1 LLNLEEL
8 LIKII
13 QILDFDIKDVQL
25 KQTLQKRRFYTHEIK
40 EQKYREHLALI
51 FEKLNIDTQNEK
63 LIDIFIDL
71 INLYL
76 PIYNKINLTRFI
88 ATQEKINWVILKR
101 LVIPYLAKR
110 FSSLDYDYNLRIDKG
125 LSGGKFWYL
134 PDITD
139 YPNVKLPMEY
149 VMNWWLDLY
158 GKGLDKL
165 CEELDNK
172 NHNEKKPFE
181 SKNTIKQ
188 WIKKSIPDRKSIE
201 EYCSIPLS
209 YKEIFEVDEN
219 DSIDIQ
225 FKKACDF
232 IINVKKLSIDN
243 LKHEIPYHS
252 LVDKIFIEKKSI
264 SENEKK
270 EFVKF
275 IAERWAKP
283 TSEKL
288 INSFIIARSSQSIY
302 QELLKYFS
310 FKDSNNIEENK
321 LLQLVYLYSFI
332 YNENLQRELYQT
344 EKYDILDITK
354 LNYEYLDCFSENF
367 TLEQIIETISNDIN
381 IELSNQKYSK
391 DYLEDIYQV
400 KVIVYSKNDIFDK
413 WKIAFKELDEHQ
425 KFFHEKFD
433 NIEQRLEEYFSLQ
446 KEDDKIN
453 FIESVDD
460 FELLFN
466 INGREICNKNYN
478 LAEKCLFKM
487 EKISNTTYHEI
498 QVVLNLLGLYVLPF
512 FEENIMKYE
521 EANVLIDKYE
531 KLMKNSPEHNI
542 QLLEYKIYF
551 YIKSKQFDKA
561 LQESKEYFNKY
572 IKNQKKTEDK
582 QTALFMCGYSAY
594 TLKDNNFLKEI
605 NKILEKSYNL
615 FFENSKSIPF
625 KIFFYKK

>member
-1 LLNLEEL
+1 MLNIEEL

-13 QILDFDIKDVQL
+13 QILDFDMKDVKL
-25 KQTLQKRRFYTHEIK
+25 KQTLEKRRFYTHEVKDKKYK
-40 EQKYREHLALI
+40 ELISLI
-51 FEKLNIDTQNEK
+51 FDKLNIDTQNEK
-63 LIDIFIDL
+63 LVDIFIDL

-125 LSGGKFWYL
+125 LSGGKFWYF
-134 PDITD
+134 PDITE
-139 YPNVKLPMEY
+139 YSNVKLPMEY

-158 GKGLDKL
+158 GKSLDSL
-165 CEELDNK
+165 CDEIDDNP
-172 NHNEKKPFE
+172 NENKPE
-181 SKNTIKQ
+181 KGSKNTIKQ
-188 WIKKSIPDRKSIE
+188 WIKKSLPDRNSIE
-201 EYCSIPLS
+201 QYSSIPLS
-209 YKEIFEVDEN
+209 YKGIFEVDEN

-264 SENEKK
+264 SDSNKK
-270 EFVKF
+270 EFVKL
-275 IAERWAKP
+275 IKERWAKP
-283 TSEKL
+283 TAEKL
-288 INSFIIARSSQSIY
+288 INNFIIARSSQNIY
-302 QELLKYFS
+302 KELLKYFS
-310 FKDSNNIEENK
+310 FKDSNDIEVNK

-344 EKYDILDITK
+344 EKYDILDIVE
-354 LNYEYLDCFSENF
+354 LNYEYLDCFNNDF
-367 TLEQIIETISNDIN
+367 DGIIETISNDIN

-413 WKIAFKELDEHQ
+413 LKIAFEELEEHQ

-433 NIEQRLEEYFSLQ
+433 NIEQRLEDYFSL
-446 KEDDKIN
+446 KNENDKID

-460 FELLFN
+460 FELLLNINEREIFN
-466 INGREICNKNYN
+466 INYN

-487 EKISNTTYHEI
+487 QKISNSTYYEI
-498 QVVLNLLGLYVLPF
+498 QVLSNLIGLYVLPF
-512 FEENIMKYE
+512 FEENIIKYE
-521 EANVLIDKYE
+521 EANILIDKYE
-531 KLMKNSPEHNI
+531 ELIKNSPEHNI

-551 YIKSKQFDKA
+551 CIKSKQFDKA
-561 LQESKEYFNKY
+561 LKESKEYFNGY
-572 IKNQKKTEDK
+572 IKNEKKNEDK
-582 QTALFMCGYSAY
+582 KATLFMCAYSAY
-594 TLKDNNFLKEI
+594 IKKDNGLLKEI
-605 NKILEKSYNL
+605 NKILKKSYNL

>member
-1 LLNLEEL
+1 MLNIEEL

-13 QILDFDIKDVQL
+13 QILDFDMKDVKL
-25 KQTLQKRRFYTHEIK
+25 KQTLEKRRFYTHEVKDKKYK
-40 EQKYREHLALI
+40 ELISLI
-51 FEKLNIDTQNEK
+51 FDKLNIDTQNEK

-71 INLYL
+71 SNLYL
-76 PIYNKINLTRFI
+76 SIYNKINLTRFI

-110 FSSLDYDYNLRIDKG
+110 FSSLDYDYSLRIDKG
-125 LSGGKFWYL
+125 LSGGRFWYL
-134 PDITD
+134 LDITD

-158 GKGLDKL
+158 GKSLDSL
-165 CEELDNK
+165 CDEIDENNPNENK
-172 NHNEKKPFE
+172 PEKG

-188 WIKKSIPDRKSIE
+188 WIKKSIPDRKSVE

-209 YKEIFEVDEN
+209 YKGIFEVDEN
-219 DSIDIQ
+219 YSIDIQ
-225 FKKACDF
+225 FEKACNF

-243 LKHEIPYHS
+243 LKHEIPYYS

-264 SENEKK
+264 SDNEKK

-283 TSEKL
+283 TAEKI
-288 INSFIIARSSQSIY
+288 INSFIIARSSQNIY

-310 FKDSNNIEENK
+310 FQDSNNIEENK
-321 LLQLVYLYSFI
+321 VLQLVYLYSFI
-332 YNENLQRELYQT
+332 YNENLKREQHQI
-344 EKYDILDITK
+344 EKYDVDDITG
-354 LNYEYLDCFSENF
+354 LNYEYLDCFNNYF
-367 TLEQIIETISNDIN
+367 DGIIETISNDIN

-400 KVIVYSKNDIFDK
+400 KVIVYLKNDIFDK
-413 WKIAFKELDEHQ
+413 LKNAFEELEEHVN
-425 KFFHEKFD
+425 FFYEKFD
-433 NIEQRLEEYFSLQ
+433 DIEQILEDYFLLQ
-446 KEDDKIN
+446 KENNKID
-453 FIESVDD
+453 FIQSVDN
-460 FELLFN
+460 FELLLNIYKIEIFN
-466 INGREICNKNYN
+466 NNYN

-487 EKISNTTYHEI
+487 QKISNSTYYEI
-498 QVVLNLLGLYVLPF
+498 QVVSNLLGLYVLPF
-512 FEENIMKYE
+512 FEENIIKYE
-521 EANVLIDKYE
+521 EANILISKYE
-531 KLMKNSPEHNI
+531 KIIKNSSEHNI

-561 LQESKEYFNKY
+561 LQESKEYLNKY

-582 QTALFMCGYSAY
+582 KATLIMCAYSAY
-594 TLKDNNFLKEI
+594 TLKDNCFLKET
-605 NKILEKSYNL
+605 NKILIKSYNL

>member
-1 LLNLEEL
+1 MLNIEEL

-13 QILDFDIKDVQL
+13 QILDFDMKDVKL
-25 KQTLQKRRFYTHEIK
+25 KQTLEKRRFYTHEVKDKKYK
-40 EQKYREHLALI
+40 ELISLI
-51 FEKLNIDTQNEK
+51 FDKLNIDTQNEK
-63 LIDIFIDL
+63 LVDIFIDL

-125 LSGGKFWYL
+125 LSGGKFWYF
-134 PDITD
+134 PDITE
-139 YPNVKLPMEY
+139 YSNVKLPMEY

-158 GKGLDKL
+158 GKSLDSL
-165 CEELDNK
+165 CDEIDDNP
-172 NHNEKKPFE
+172 NENKPE
-181 SKNTIKQ
+181 KGSKNTIKQ
-188 WIKKSIPDRKSIE
+188 WIKKSLPDRNSIE
-201 EYCSIPLS
+201 QYCSIPLS
-209 YKEIFEVDEN
+209 YKGIFEVDEN

-264 SENEKK
+264 SDSNKK
-270 EFVKF
+270 EFVKL
-275 IAERWAKP
+275 IKERWAKP
-283 TSEKL
+283 TAEKL
-288 INSFIIARSSQSIY
+288 INNFIIARSSQTIY
-302 QELLKYFS
+302 KELLKYFS
-310 FKDSNNIEENK
+310 FKDSNDIEENK

-344 EKYDILDITK
+344 EKYDILDIVE
-354 LNYEYLDCFSENF
+354 LNYEYLDCFNNDF
-367 TLEQIIETISNDIN
+367 DGIIETISNDIN

-413 WKIAFKELDEHQ
+413 SKIAFEELEEHQ

-433 NIEQRLEEYFSLQ
+433 NIEQRLEDYFSL
-446 KEDDKIN
+446 KNENDKID

-460 FELLFN
+460 FELLLNINEREIFN
-466 INGREICNKNYN
+466 INYN

-487 EKISNTTYHEI
+487 QKISNSTYYEI
-498 QVVLNLLGLYVLPF
+498 QVLSNLLGLYVLPF
-512 FEENIMKYE
+512 FEENIIKYE
-521 EANVLIDKYE
+521 EANILIDKYE
-531 KLMKNSPEHNI
+531 ELIKNSPEHNI

-551 YIKSKQFDKA
+551 CIKSKQFDKA
-561 LQESKEYFNKY
+561 LKESKEYFNGY
-572 IKNQKKTEDK
+572 IKNEKKNEDK
-582 QTALFMCGYSAY
+582 KATLFMCAYSAY
-594 TLKDNNFLKEI
+594 IKKDKALLKEI
-605 NKILEKSYNL
+605 NKILKKSYNL

>member
-1 LLNLEEL
+1 M
-8 LIKII
+8 
-13 QILDFDIKDVQL
+13 KDVKL
-25 KQTLQKRRFYTHEIK
+25 KQTLEKRRFYTHEVKDKKYK
-40 EQKYREHLALI
+40 ELISLI
-51 FEKLNIDTQNEK
+51 FDKLNIDTQNEK
-63 LIDIFIDL
+63 LVDIFIDL

-125 LSGGKFWYL
+125 LSGGKFWYF
-134 PDITD
+134 PDITE
-139 YPNVKLPMEY
+139 YSNVKLPMEY

-158 GKGLDKL
+158 GKSLDSL
-165 CEELDNK
+165 CDEIDDNP
-172 NHNEKKPFE
+172 NENKPE
-181 SKNTIKQ
+181 KGSKNTIKQ
-188 WIKKSIPDRKSIE
+188 WIKKSLPDRNSIE
-201 EYCSIPLS
+201 QYSSIPLS
-209 YKEIFEVDEN
+209 YKGIFEVDEN

-264 SENEKK
+264 SDSNKK
-270 EFVKF
+270 EFVKL
-275 IAERWAKP
+275 IKERWAKP
-283 TSEKL
+283 TAEKL
-288 INSFIIARSSQSIY
+288 INNFIIARSSQNIY
-302 QELLKYFS
+302 KELLKYFS
-310 FKDSNNIEENK
+310 FKDSNDIEVNK

-344 EKYDILDITK
+344 EKYDILDIVE
-354 LNYEYLDCFSENF
+354 LNYEYLDCFNNDF
-367 TLEQIIETISNDIN
+367 DGIIETISNDIN

-413 WKIAFKELDEHQ
+413 LKIAFEELEEHQ

-433 NIEQRLEEYFSLQ
+433 NIEQRLEDYFSL
-446 KEDDKIN
+446 KNENDKID

-460 FELLFN
+460 FELLLNINEREIFN
-466 INGREICNKNYN
+466 INYN

-487 EKISNTTYHEI
+487 QKISNSTYYEI
-498 QVVLNLLGLYVLPF
+498 QVLSNLLGLYVLPF
-512 FEENIMKYE
+512 FEENIIKYE
-521 EANVLIDKYE
+521 EANILIDKYE
-531 KLMKNSPEHNI
+531 ELIKNSPEHNI

-551 YIKSKQFDKA
+551 CIKSKQFDKA
-561 LQESKEYFNKY
+561 LKESKEYFNGY
-572 IKNQKKTEDK
+572 IKNEKKNEDK
-582 QTALFMCGYSAY
+582 KATLFMCAYSAY
-594 TLKDNNFLKEI
+594 IKKDNGLLKEI
-605 NKILEKSYNL
+605 NKILKKSYNL

>member
-1 LLNLEEL
+1 MLNLEEL

-13 QILDFDIKDVQL
+13 QILDFDIKDIQL

-158 GKGLDKL
+158 EKGLDKL

-209 YKEIFEVDEN
+209 YKGIFEVDEN

-243 LKHEIPYHS
+243 LKHEIPYNS
-252 LVDKIFIEKKSI
+252 LVDKIFVEKKSI
-264 SENEKK
+264 SDNEQK

-275 IAERWAKP
+275 IKERWTKP
-283 TSEKL
+283 TSGKL
-288 INSFIIARSSQSIY
+288 INSFIIARSSQTIY

-310 FKDSNNIEENK
+310 FQDSNDIEENK
-321 LLQLVYLYSFI
+321 VLQLVYLYSFI
-332 YNENLQRELYQT
+332 YNENLKRELYQI
-344 EKYDILDITK
+344 EKYDLDDITR
-354 LNYEYLDCFSENF
+354 LYYEYLDCFNNHF
-367 TLEQIIETISNDIN
+367 DGIIETISNDIN

-391 DYLEDIYQV
+391 DYLKDIYQV

-413 WKIAFKELDEHQ
+413 WKIAIEELKEHVD
-425 KFFHEKFD
+425 FFHQKFD
-433 NIEQRLEEYFSLQ
+433 NIEQKLEEYLSLRN
-446 KEDDKIN
+446 EDEKVN

-460 FELLFN
+460 FELLLN
-466 INGREICNKNYN
+466 INGREIFNKNYN

-498 QVVLNLLGLYVLPF
+498 QVVSNLLGLYVLPF

-521 EANVLIDKYE
+521 QASVLIDKYE
-531 KLMKNSPEHNI
+531 ELIKNSPEHNI

-561 LQESKEYFNKY
+561 LQKSKEYLNKY
-572 IKNQKKTEDK
+572 IKNEKKTEDK
-582 QTALFMCGYSAY
+582 KATLFMCAYSAY
-594 TLKDNNFLKEI
+594 TQKDNSLFKEI
-605 NKILEKSYNL
+605 NKILKKSYKI
-615 FFENSKSIPF
+615 FFENSQSIPF

>member
-1 LLNLEEL
+1 MLNLEEL

-101 LVIPYLAKR
+101 LVIPYLAER

-209 YKEIFEVDEN
+209 YKGIFEVDEN

-243 LKHEIPYHS
+243 LKHEIPYNS

-264 SENEKK
+264 SDNEQK

-275 IAERWAKP
+275 IKERWTKP
-283 TSEKL
+283 TAEKL
-288 INSFIIARSSQSIY
+288 INSFIIARSSQTIY

-310 FKDSNNIEENK
+310 FQDSNDIEENK
-321 LLQLVYLYSFI
+321 VLQLIYLYSFI
-332 YNENLQRELYQT
+332 YNDNLQREQHQI
-344 EKYDILDITK
+344 EKYYTNDITG
-354 LNYEYLDCFSENF
+354 LNYEYLDCFNNDF
-367 TLEQIIETISNDIN
+367 DGIIKTISNDIS

-413 WKIAFKELDEHQ
+413 LKIAIEELKEHVD
-425 KFFHEKFD
+425 FFHKKFD
-433 NIEQRLEEYFSLQ
+433 NIEQKLEEYLSLRN
-446 KEDDKIN
+446 EDEKVN
-453 FIESVDD
+453 FIENTYD
-460 FELLFN
+460 FELLSNINETEIFN
-466 INGREICNKNYN
+466 INYN

-487 EKISNTTYHEI
+487 QKISNTNYHEI
-498 QVVLNLLGLYVLPF
+498 QVVSNLLGLYVLPF

-521 EANVLIDKYE
+521 EANILIDKYE
-531 KLMKNSPEHNI
+531 KLVKNNPEHKI

-551 YIKSKQFDKA
+551 CIKSKQFDKA
-561 LQESKEYFNKY
+561 LKESKEYFDKY

-582 QTALFMCGYSAY
+582 RATLFMCAYSAY
-594 TLKDNNFLKEI
+594 TLKDNSFLKEI

>member
-1 LLNLEEL
+1 M
-8 LIKII
+8 
-13 QILDFDIKDVQL
+13 KDVKL
-25 KQTLQKRRFYTHEIK
+25 KHALQKERFYTHEVK
-40 EQKYREHLALI
+40 DEKYRELIDLI
-51 FEKLNIDTQNEK
+51 FKKLNIDTQNEK

-88 ATQEKINWVILKR
+88 TNQEKINWVILKR

-110 FSSLDYDYNLRIDKG
+110 SSSLDYDYNLRIDKG

-139 YPNVKLPMEY
+139 YLNVKLPMEY

-165 CEELDNK
+165 CEELDSK
-172 NHNEKKPFE
+172 NHNEKKTFE

-188 WIKKSIPDRKSIE
+188 WIKKSLPDRNSIE
-201 EYCSIPLS
+201 QYCSIPLNYS
-209 YKEIFEVDEN
+209 GIFEVDEN

-225 FKKACDF
+225 FEKACDF
-232 IINVKKLSIDN
+232 IINVKKVSIDN
-243 LKHEIPYHS
+243 LKHEIPYYS

-264 SENEKK
+264 SDNEKK
-270 EFVKF
+270 AFVKF
-275 IAERWAKP
+275 IKERWAKP
-283 TSEKL
+283 TAEKL
-288 INSFIIARSSQSIY
+288 INSFIIARSSQTIY
-302 QELLKYFS
+302 KELLKYFS
-310 FKDSNNIEENK
+310 FKDSNDIEENK

-344 EKYDILDITK
+344 EKYDILDIVE
-354 LNYEYLDCFSENF
+354 LNYEYLDCFNNDF
-367 TLEQIIETISNDIN
+367 DGIIETISNDIN

-400 KVIVYSKNDIFDK
+400 KVIVYSKNNIFNK
-413 WKIAFKELDEHQ
+413 WKIAFKELDEH
-425 KFFHEKFD
+425 KKIFYEKFD
-433 NIEQRLEEYFSLQ
+433 NIEQRLEEYLSLQ
-446 KEDDKIN
+446 KENDKVN

-460 FELLFN
+460 FEFLLN
-466 INGREICNKNYN
+466 INGREIFNKNYN

-498 QVVLNLLGLYVLPF
+498 QVVSNFLGLYVLLF

-521 EANVLIDKYE
+521 EANILIDKYE

-551 YIKSKQFDKA
+551 YIKSKEFDKA
-561 LQESKEYFNKY
+561 LQESKEYLNKY
-572 IKNQKKTEDK
+572 IKNHKKTEDK
-582 QTALFMCGYSAY
+582 KAALFMCAYSAY
-594 TLKDNNFLKEI
+594 TQKDNNLLKDI
-605 NKILEKSYNL
+605 NKILKKSYNL
-615 FFENSKSIPF
+615 FFENSQSTPF

>member
-1 LLNLEEL
+1 M
-8 LIKII
+8 
-13 QILDFDIKDVQL
+13 KDVKL
-25 KQTLQKRRFYTHEIK
+25 KQTLEKRRFYTHEVKDKKYK
-40 EQKYREHLALI
+40 ELISLI
-51 FEKLNIDTQNEK
+51 FDKLNIDTQNEK
-63 LIDIFIDL
+63 LVDIFIDL

-125 LSGGKFWYL
+125 LSGGKFWYF
-134 PDITD
+134 PDITE
-139 YPNVKLPMEY
+139 YSNVKLPMEY

-158 GKGLDKL
+158 GKSLDSL
-165 CEELDNK
+165 CDEIDDNP
-172 NHNEKKPFE
+172 NENKPE
-181 SKNTIKQ
+181 KGSKNTIKQ
-188 WIKKSIPDRKSIE
+188 WIKKSLPDRNSIE
-201 EYCSIPLS
+201 QYSSIPLS
-209 YKEIFEVDEN
+209 YKGIFEVDEN

-264 SENEKK
+264 SDSNKK
-270 EFVKF
+270 EFVKL
-275 IAERWAKP
+275 IKERWAKP
-283 TSEKL
+283 TAEKL
-288 INSFIIARSSQSIY
+288 INNFIIARSSQNIY
-302 QELLKYFS
+302 KELLKYFS
-310 FKDSNNIEENK
+310 FKDSNDIEVNK

-344 EKYDILDITK
+344 EKYDILDIVE
-354 LNYEYLDCFSENF
+354 LNYEYLDCFNNDF
-367 TLEQIIETISNDIN
+367 DGIIETISNDIN

-413 WKIAFKELDEHQ
+413 LKIAFEELEEHQ

-433 NIEQRLEEYFSLQ
+433 NIEQRLEDYFSL
-446 KEDDKIN
+446 KNENDKID

-460 FELLFN
+460 FELLLNINEREIFN
-466 INGREICNKNYN
+466 INYN

-487 EKISNTTYHEI
+487 QKISNSTYYEI
-498 QVVLNLLGLYVLPF
+498 QVLSNLIGLYVLPF
-512 FEENIMKYE
+512 FEENIIKYE
-521 EANVLIDKYE
+521 EANILIDKYE
-531 KLMKNSPEHNI
+531 ELIKNSPEHNI

-551 YIKSKQFDKA
+551 CIKSKQFDKA
-561 LQESKEYFNKY
+561 LKESKEYFNGY
-572 IKNQKKTEDK
+572 IKNEKKNEDK
-582 QTALFMCGYSAY
+582 KATLFMCAYSAY
-594 TLKDNNFLKEI
+594 IKKDNGLLKEI
-605 NKILEKSYNL
+605 NKILKKSYNL

>member
-1 LLNLEEL
+1 MLNIEEI

-13 QILDFDIKDVQL
+13 QILDFDMKDVQL
-25 KQTLQKRRFYTHEIK
+25 KQTSQKRRFYTHEVK
-40 EQKYREHLALI
+40 DEKYRELIDLI
-51 FEKLNIDTQNEK
+51 FKKLNIDTQNEK

-76 PIYNKINLTRFI
+76 AIYNKMNLTRFI
-88 ATQEKINWVILKR
+88 STQEKINWVILKR
-101 LVIPYLAKR
+101 LVILYLAKR

-125 LSGGKFWYL
+125 LSGGKFWYF
-134 PDITD
+134 PDITE
-139 YPNVKLPMEY
+139 YPKVKLPMEY
-149 VMNWWLDLY
+149 VMTWWLDLY
-158 GKGLDKL
+158 GKSLDSL
-165 CEELDNK
+165 CDEIDDN
-172 NHNEKKPFE
+172 NHNEKKPIE

-201 EYCSIPLS
+201 EYCTIPLS
-209 YKEIFEVDEN
+209 YKGIFEVDEN

-225 FKKACDF
+225 FEKACDF

-243 LKHEIPYHS
+243 LKHEIPYKS
-252 LVDKIFIEKKSI
+252 LVDKIFVEKKSI
-264 SENEKK
+264 SDNEKK

-275 IAERWAKP
+275 IVERWAKP

-344 EKYDILDITK
+344 EKYDTNDITG
-354 LNYEYLDCFSENF
+354 LNYEYLDCFNNDF
-367 TLEQIIETISNDIN
+367 DGIIETISNDIN

-400 KVIVYSKNDIFDK
+400 KVLVYMQNKEVNRLEN
-413 WKIAFKELDEHQ
+413 ALKELQEHIN
-425 KFFHEKFD
+425 FFHQKFD
-433 NIEQRLEEYFSLQ
+433 NIEQRLEDYFSLQ
-446 KEDDKIN
+446 NEDDKIN
-453 FIESVDD
+453 FIESVDN
-460 FELLFN
+460 FELLLN

-498 QVVLNLLGLYVLPF
+498 QVVSNFLGLYVLLF

>member
-1 LLNLEEL
+1 M
-8 LIKII
+8 
-13 QILDFDIKDVQL
+13 
-25 KQTLQKRRFYTHEIK
+25 
-40 EQKYREHLALI
+40 
-51 FEKLNIDTQNEK
+51 
-63 LIDIFIDL
+63 
-71 INLYL
+71 
-76 PIYNKINLTRFI
+76 
-88 ATQEKINWVILKR
+88 
-101 LVIPYLAKR
+101 VIPYLAKR

-165 CEELDNK
+165 CEELDSK
-172 NHNEKKPFE
+172 NHKEKKPFE
-181 SKNTIKQ
+181 LKNTIKQ
-188 WIKKSIPDRKSIE
+188 WIKKSLPDRKSIE

-209 YKEIFEVDEN
+209 YNAIFEVDEN

-225 FKKACDF
+225 FEKACDF

-264 SENEKK
+264 SDNEKK

-288 INSFIIARSSQSIY
+288 INNFIIARSSQSIY

-310 FKDSNNIEENK
+310 FKDSNDIEENK

-332 YNENLQRELYQT
+332 YNENLQRELQQI
-344 EKYDILDITK
+344 EKYDILDITT
-354 LNYEYLDCFSENF
+354 LNYEYLDWFNNDF
-367 TLEQIIETISNDIN
+367 DGIIETISNNIN

-400 KVIVYSKNDIFDK
+400 KVIVYLKNNISDK
-413 WKIAFKELDEHQ
+413 LEIVFEELEQH
-425 KFFHEKFD
+425 KNFFHEKFN
-433 NIEQRLEEYFSLQ
+433 NIERRLEEYFSLRN
-446 KEDDKIN
+446 EDDKIN
-453 FIESVDD
+453 FIESIDN
-460 FELLFN
+460 FELLLN
-466 INGREICNKNYN
+466 IGREIFNKNYN

-498 QVVLNLLGLYVLPF
+498 QVVSNLLGLYVLLF

-521 EANVLIDKYE
+521 ESNILIDKYE
-531 KLMKNSPEHNI
+531 KLIKNSPEHKI

-561 LQESKEYFNKY
+561 LKESKEYFNKY
-572 IKNQKKTEDK
+572 IENQKKTEDK
-582 QTALFMCGYSAY
+582 KATLFMCAYSAY
-594 TLKDNNFLKEI
+594 TQKDNRFLKEI
-605 NKILEKSYNL
+605 NKILGKSYNL
-615 FFENSKSIPF
+615 SFENSKSIPF
-625 KIFFYKK
+625 KIFFYKN